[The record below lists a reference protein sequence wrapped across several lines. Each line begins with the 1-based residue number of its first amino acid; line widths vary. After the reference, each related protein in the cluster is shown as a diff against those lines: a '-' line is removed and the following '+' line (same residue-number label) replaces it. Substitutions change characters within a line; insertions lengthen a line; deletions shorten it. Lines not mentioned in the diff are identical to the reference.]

1 MADDA
6 QNESLVL
13 YAVITIIVL
22 ALSVEQYK
30 IVYSFS
36 YCVSDCSSNYKVPSI
51 VNNQWGWN
59 QSQSDWFRD
68 QEWIYAGSQDDK
80 TISTDAFCLMGTQKC
95 LNLDKL
101 TQLDNLIVDKSA
113 YPEGYFNLL
122 YNSIKY
128 VNYLSFVDFVT
139 SIIAGV
145 CCPILL
151 LNIWIETFIEMI
163 SIDTTQKL
171 SSDTLNWA
179 LLWPGC
185 KGMKLSY

>member
-1 MADDA
+1 MP
-6 QNESLVL
+6 V
-13 YAVITIIVL
+13 VKMI
-22 ALSVEQYK
+22 
-30 IVYSFS
+30 
-36 YCVSDCSSNYKVPSI
+36 SS
-51 VNNQWGWN
+51 
-59 QSQSDWFRD
+59 
-68 QEWIYAGSQDDK
+68 
-80 TISTDAFCLMGTQKC
+80 DAFCLMGTQKC
-95 LNLDKL
+95 LDIDKL

-113 YPEGYFNLL
+113 YPKGYFNLL

-139 SIIAGV
+139 SIIAAV
-145 CCPILL
+145 CIPILL